1 MKFKKQGFNKLI
13 SFALAFTFHF
23 TITRLISFFLL
34 KAEFQIKFNVF
45 SSKLVIRLVLSKIY
59 DMIKVVNYT

>member
-23 TITRLISFFLL
+23 TITRLISVFLL
-34 KAEFQIKFNVF
+34 KTEFQIKINDNNESFA
-45 SSKLVIRLVLSKIY
+45 
-59 DMIKVVNYT
+59 